1 MGFFI
6 SDESQSATDP
16 HSLLCH
22 SKTAWGPIFI
32 WVLSTKYTDSE
43 SGLVYYSLRF
53 LSPETGRWTARDPIG
68 ERGVRNLFAFCR
80 NNTITGFDPFGLKT
94 VIKGTEIKRYADGKM
109 SVMDSILSTSI

>member
-16 HSLLCH
+16 HSPLCH

-43 SGLVYYSLRF
+43 SGLVYYSLR
-53 LSPETGRWTARDPIG
+53 RRA
-68 ERGVRNLFAFCR
+68 
-80 NNTITGFDPFGLKT
+80 
-94 VIKGTEIKRYADGKM
+94 EI
-109 SVMDSILSTSI
+109 S